1 MDNGMNQRR
10 RIFFIIFGV
19 YHLVVMIFVLFI
31 EAQKEDLS
39 LLYSLYSK
47 IWVMR
52 YGAMLGVLLFVVD
65 FIWNW
70 IESRNSGREKDVM
83 RHENNTLKAKVYDL
97 QQPIKEPRK
106 ESSAGAK
113 S

>member
-1 MDNGMNQRR
+1 MNQRR
-10 RIFFIIFGV
+10 RIFFIIFGS
-19 YHLVVMIFVLFI
+19 YHLLTLFFIIFI

-39 LLYSLYSK
+39 LLYGLYSK

-52 YGAMLGVLLFVVD
+52 YGAMLGVLLFVTD

-70 IESRNSGREKDVM
+70 IENRNSGREKDVM

-97 QQPIKEPRK
+97 QQPKVESIKDSP
-106 ESSAGAK
+106 SGAK
-113 S
+113 L

>member
-1 MDNGMNQRR
+1 MTL
-10 RIFFIIFGV
+10 FFI
-19 YHLVVMIFVLFI
+19 LFI

-39 LLYSLYSK
+39 LLYGLYSK
-47 IWVMR
+47 IWMMR
-52 YGAMLGVLLFVVD
+52 YGAMLGLVLFLID

-70 IESRNSGREKDVM
+70 VENRNTDREKEVM

-97 QQPIKEPRK
+97 QQPVPEPIKK
-106 ESSAGAK
+106 DSANDSK

>member
-1 MDNGMNQRR
+1 MNQRR
-10 RIFFIIFGV
+10 RIFFIIFGS
-19 YHLVVMIFVLFI
+19 YHLLTLFFILFI

-39 LLYSLYSK
+39 LLYGLYSK
-47 IWVMR
+47 IWMMR
-52 YGAMLGVLLFVVD
+52 YGAMLGLALFLID

-70 IESRNSGREKDVM
+70 VENRNTDREKEVM

-97 QQPIKEPRK
+97 QQPVPEPIKK
-106 ESSAGAK
+106 DSANDSK

>member
-1 MDNGMNQRR
+1 MNQRR
-10 RIFFIIFGV
+10 RIFFIIFGA
-19 YHLVVMIFVLFI
+19 YHLITLFFVLFI

-39 LLYSLYSK
+39 LLYGLYSK

-52 YGAMLGVLLFVVD
+52 YGAMFGVLLFAID

-70 IESRNSGREKDVM
+70 IETRNSGREKEVM

-97 QQPIKEPRK
+97 QQPANTPVKEPG
-106 ESSAGAK
+106 AGTNL
-113 S
+113 

>member
-1 MDNGMNQRR
+1 MNQRR
-10 RIFFIIFGV
+10 RIFFIIFGS
-19 YHLVVMIFVLFI
+19 YHLLILFFVLFI

-39 LLYSLYSK
+39 LLYGLYSK
-47 IWVMR
+47 LWMMR
-52 YGAMLGVLLFVVD
+52 YGAMLGVLLFVID

-70 IESRNSGREKDVM
+70 IETRNGDREKDIM

-97 QQPIKEPRK
+97 QQPPVESTK
-106 ESSAGAK
+106 ESSAGSK

>member
-1 MDNGMNQRR
+1 MNKRR
-10 RIFFIIFGV
+10 RIFFIIFGI
-19 YHLVVMIFVLFI
+19 YHLVTLIFVLFI

-39 LLYSLYSK
+39 LLYGLYSK

-52 YGAMLGVLLFVVD
+52 YGAMLGVLLFVTD

-70 IESRNSGREKDVM
+70 IETRNAGREKDVM

-97 QQPIKEPRK
+97 QQPAKDALKEPSTGSK
-106 ESSAGAK
+106 L
-113 S
+113 

>member
-1 MDNGMNQRR
+1 MNQRR
-10 RIFFIIFGV
+10 RIFFILFGS
-19 YHLVVMIFVLFI
+19 YHLLTLIFILFI

-39 LLYSLYSK
+39 LLYGLYSK
-47 IWVMR
+47 IWMMR
-52 YGAMLGVLLFVVD
+52 LGAMFGLLLFVID

-70 IESRNSGREKDVM
+70 IENRNAGREKEVM

-97 QQPIKEPRK
+97 QQPVPGPIKDSPT
-106 ESSAGAK
+106 GAK

>member
-1 MDNGMNQRR
+1 MNQRR
-10 RIFFIIFGV
+10 RIFFIIFGS
-19 YHLVVMIFVLFI
+19 YHLLILFFILFI

-39 LLYSLYSK
+39 LLYGLYSK
-47 IWVMR
+47 LWMMR
-52 YGAMLGVLLFVVD
+52 YGAMLGVLLFAVD

-70 IESRNSGREKDVM
+70 IETRNLGREKDVM

-97 QQPIKEPRK
+97 QQPPVEPIK
-106 ESSAGAK
+106 ESSADSK